1 MIELLDHVDD
11 PRLYDYRNVPDA
23 ELIERRG
30 IFIAEGRLVVQ
41 RLLTAARMKTRSVM
55 LTDAARLSMQDVL
68 SARPDVPVYLV
79 PPPFMQAIT
88 GFNIHRGCLAIGER
102 PAACH
107 WRTLGR
113 GARRLVILERI
124 GNADNVGA
132 VFRNAAAFG
141 VDAVLLERSS
151 TDPLYRKAI
160 RTSMG
165 AALSIPFAR
174 IDPWPASLRVLR
186 DDGAFLVGLTP
197 AEHAPALADTIGSF
211 KDRRVAFVAGHEGE
225 GLTREAM
232 QACDVLLRIPMASG
246 VDSLNVATATAIAL
260 YELTRRDVPGSKF
273 PVPGSKDSE
282 FRARSSD
289 GSEFNVHGSGGENSE
304 Q

>member
-1 MIELLDHVDD
+1 MIERIDHLDD
-11 PRLYDYRNVPDA
+11 PRLDDYRNVPDP

-30 IFIAEGRLVVQ
+30 VFVAEGRLVVR

-55 LTDAARLSMQDVL
+55 LTDAARASMQDVL
-68 SARPDVPVYLV
+68 GARPDVPVYLV

-107 WRTLGR
+107 WRTLAR
-113 GARRLVILERI
+113 GARRLVILERV

-141 VDAVLLERSS
+141 VDAVLLERTSA
-151 TDPLYRKAI
+151 DPLYRKAI

-174 IDPWPASLRVLR
+174 IDPWPDALRLLR
-186 DDGAFLVGLTP
+186 DDAVRVVGLTP
-197 AEHAPALADTIGSF
+197 AEGTPTLAETIDSF
-211 KDRRVAFVAGHEGE
+211 KDRRVAFVVGHEGE

-232 QACDVLLRIPMASG
+232 EACDLLVRIPMATD
-246 VDSLNVATATAIAL
+246 VDSLNVATASAIAL
-260 YELTRRDVPGSKF
+260 YEVA
-273 PVPGSKDSE
+273 
-282 FRARSSD
+282 RA
-289 GSEFNVHGSGGENSE
+289 GGPPEGGPHDRGNLE
-304 Q
+304 P

>member
-1 MIELLDHVDD
+1 MIERIDHLDD
-11 PRLYDYRNVPDA
+11 PRLDDYRNVPDP

-30 IFIAEGRLVVQ
+30 VFVAEGRLVVR

-55 LTDAARLSMQDVL
+55 LTDAARASMQDVL
-68 SARPDVPVYLV
+68 DARPDVPVYLV

-107 WRTLGR
+107 WRTLAR
-113 GARRLVILERI
+113 GARRLVILERV

-141 VDAVLLERSS
+141 VDAVLLERTSA
-151 TDPLYRKAI
+151 DPLYRKAI

-174 IDPWPASLRVLR
+174 IDPWPDALRLLR
-186 DDGAFLVGLTP
+186 DDAVRVVGLTP
-197 AEHAPALADTIGSF
+197 AEGTPTLAETIDSF
-211 KDRRVAFVAGHEGE
+211 KDRRVAFVVGHEGE

-232 QACDVLLRIPMASG
+232 DACDLLVRIPMATD
-246 VDSLNVATATAIAL
+246 VDSLNVATASAIAL
-260 YELTRRDVPGSKF
+260 YEVA
-273 PVPGSKDSE
+273 
-282 FRARSSD
+282 RA
-289 GSEFNVHGSGGENSE
+289 GGPPEGGPHDRGNLE
-304 Q
+304 P

>member
-1 MIELLDHVDD
+1 MVEPVDD
-11 PRLYDYRNVPDA
+11 PGDPRLEDYRNVPDA

-30 IFIAEGRLVVQ
+30 IFVAEGRLVVR
-41 RLLTAARMKTRSVM
+41 RLLTGTRMKTRSVM
-55 LTDAARLSMQDVL
+55 LTDAARVSMQDAL
-68 SARPDVPVYLV
+68 DARSDVPVYLV

-88 GFNIHRGCLAIGER
+88 GFNLHRGCLAIGER

-113 GARRLVILERI
+113 SARRLVILERI
-124 GNADNVGA
+124 ANADNVGA

-174 IDPWPASLRVLR
+174 INAWPEALRVLR
-186 DDGAFLVGLTP
+186 DDGALLVGLTP
-197 AEHAPALADTIGSF
+197 AEHAPMLADAIASF
-211 KDRRVAFVAGHEGE
+211 RDRRVAFVVGHEGE
-225 GLTREAM
+225 GLTREAT
-232 QACDVLLRIPMASG
+232 QACDVLARIPMANG

-260 YELTRRDVPGSKF
+260 YELS
-273 PVPGSKDSE
+273 
-282 FRARSSD
+282 RA
-289 GSEFNVHGSGGENSE
+289 GGPPEGAPHD
-304 Q
+304 